1 MPNLVAYLV
10 YVAALV
16 GPLESN
22 QDHLKNAEWAIGEWH
37 REQLAEE
44 DRPIFKKGDAIVL
57 QWHFAWTT
65 NKNAL
70 TINNFI
76 VANGK
81 TTGQLDALFGWDK
94 SRQQIIGAGFPTA
107 GAAGMGWKLNAETDR
122 ITVITGSKQW
132 VFKKTNPDKLVLIYT
147 DGTEVDFQRIK
158 KKQES
163 LVSVALASSQP
174 EASPRQTWRCPI
186 SLRSKTISR
195 IPDPVIRIR
204 FNTLLPGL
212 EKSPCP
218 QDQLCIP
225 SPRVSHFCWRPR
237 SRVPPNKSS
246 MSSFEVVALLMA
258 RALRLTSL
266 ILESPTGRSSRSDG
280 CAT

>member
-37 REQLAEE
+37 REQVAVE

-57 QWHFAWTT
+57 QWHFEWTT

-70 TINNFI
+70 MINNFI
-76 VANGK
+76 VANGT

-107 GAAGMGWKLNAETDR
+107 GGPGMGWKLNAETDR

-132 VFKKTNPDKLVLIYT
+132 VFKKTTPDKLVLIYT

-158 KKQES
+158 KKQ
-163 LVSVALASSQP
+163 
-174 EASPRQTWRCPI
+174 
-186 SLRSKTISR
+186 K
-195 IPDPVIRIR
+195 
-204 FNTLLPGL
+204 
-212 EKSPCP
+212 
-218 QDQLCIP
+218 
-225 SPRVSHFCWRPR
+225 
-237 SRVPPNKSS
+237 
-246 MSSFEVVALLMA
+246 
-258 RALRLTSL
+258 
-266 ILESPTGRSSRSDG
+266 
-280 CAT
+280 